1 MHSKITRS
9 FLLLAVLT
17 LPVSAALAAATD
29 GMFGGVGE
37 YTYNTEAAPNDKH
50 NTHNHG
56 AAGSE
61 YDDGSGG
68 DQWDI
73 NFLGTDIDRSGSSAF
88 FQFGA
93 VGGSILSG
101 SNFQGGRELM
111 LSDIAINVLTD
122 GETYVDPT
130 INDSGSAGWDYAVRL
145 LGLSDDSNLASNQK
159 RANFEIFAFDNETDK
174 DPETSSWAGRNIYG
188 RAADG
193 SEGHVTDTFE
203 LIDGDS
209 LATFTGIYTENG
221 GDNNVLEGAFDLGLL
236 SLFTE
241 ATGGRIIAYLTMSC
255 VNDEALVH
263 ADIPAVPVPAAFW
276 LFGSALIGFI
286 GISRRTRV

>member
-1 MHSKITRS
+1 MHSTITRS
-9 FLLLAVLT
+9 FLILAVFT
-17 LPVSAALAAATD
+17 LSTSAALAATTD
-29 GMFGGVGE
+29 GIFGSPGE
-37 YTYNTEAAPNDKH
+37 YNYNTEAAPNSKH

-56 AAGSE
+56 VANSE

-68 DQWDI
+68 DAWDI
-73 NFLGTDIDRSGSSAF
+73 NYLGTDIDRSGGSAF

-93 VGGSILSG
+93 VGGSILGG
-101 SNFQGGRELM
+101 SNFQGNRELM

-122 GETYVDPT
+122 GEAYVDPT
-130 INDSGSAGWDYAVRL
+130 INDSGSAGWDYAIRL
-145 LGLSDDSNLASNQK
+145 LSLSDDPTLGVNQK
-159 RANFEIFAFDNETDK
+159 QANFELFAFDNETDI

-209 LATFTGIYTENG
+209 LAKFTGIYTENG
-221 GDNNVLEGAFDLGLL
+221 GENNVLEGAFDLGLL

-241 ATGGRIIAYLTMSC
+241 ATGGHIITYLTMSC
-255 VNDEALVH
+255 VNDEAMVQ
-263 ADIPAVPVPAAFW
+263 AEVSAVPVPAAFW
-276 LFGSALIGFI
+276 LFGSALVGFI